1 MKDSVFNIGYG
12 GMKMYCRKCGKKIE
26 ENSKFC
32 PYCGFDLKG
41 GQDKVTTKKQNV
53 QLQKEDKSVSPKK
66 WVIPTVIVAG
76 IAIVV
81 IVAFLGVKA
90 MRKPEKVS
98 KPEIV
103 EEQKEPVQKEQKVEY
118 PQDITLD
125 EEEKQGITDLLD
137 IVSHIEGAGD
147 FKEIEN
153 VFADIFLRTSIERG
167 IPFVNGQAA
176 NWDATPKDVI
186 EDYLKNSIGYQ
197 DYDIGNG
204 GEVNGGVVTI
214 YEASGEMIPLN
225 NIPQIS
231 KITQI
236 SDEEIEIW
244 GIVDYTESDAMSF
257 LPYTIEFDVV
267 MTKNPDSMWGGY
279 TLKEIKS
286 WEQQESEDDKSRA
299 WKQSFIDYINPQ
311 DLYAKTSD
319 STGDFHD
326 EWKAY
331 KLWDMDQDGVPE
343 VVCTYFG
350 GTGASAVLLAYNP
363 WNNSIMESGLG
374 RFLTYNENE
383 LCGGNSIGGSANF
396 EVYTKNAD
404 GSLEGK
410 CNFGWSEDT
419 SSDSYQIKYYLN
431 EQEISETEYKQLEN
445 KYSQPLEMDMTY
457 SELIQAI
464 KDYT

>member
-1 MKDSVFNIGYG
+1 MEDSVFNIGCG

-32 PYCGFDLKG
+32 PYCGFGLKE
-41 GQDKVTTKKQNV
+41 GQDKVTDTKKQNV
-53 QLQKEDKSVSPKK
+53 QSQKEDKSVSPKK

-90 MRKPEKVS
+90 MCKPEKVS

-103 EEQKEPVQKEQKVEY
+103 EEQKEPVKKEQKVEY

-176 NWDATPKDVI
+176 KWDATPKDVI

-197 DYDIGNG
+197 NYDIGNG
-204 GEVNGGVVTI
+204 GEINGGVVTI

-231 KITQI
+231 KTAQI

-244 GIVDYTESDAMSF
+244 GIVDYTESDVMSF

-267 MTKNPDSMWGGY
+267 MAKNPDSMWGGY

-286 WEQQESEDDKSRA
+286 WEQQESEDDKPRA
-299 WKQSFIDYINPQ
+299 WKQSFIEYINPQ
-311 DLYAKTSD
+311 GLYAKTSD

-326 EWKAY
+326 EWEAY
-331 KLWDMDQDGVPE
+331 KLWDMDQDGMPE
-343 VVCTYFG
+343 VVCT
-350 GTGASAVLLAYNP
+350 
-363 WNNSIMESGLG
+363 
-374 RFLTYNENE
+374 
-383 LCGGNSIGGSANF
+383 
-396 EVYTKNAD
+396 
-404 GSLEGK
+404 
-410 CNFGWSEDT
+410 
-419 SSDSYQIKYYLN
+419 
-431 EQEISETEYKQLEN
+431 
-445 KYSQPLEMDMTY
+445 
-457 SELIQAI
+457 
-464 KDYT
+464 